1 MKLSWGEE
9 TVEILLLVKIKL
21 ILFVL
26 SILSIAYFAGAE
38 IALTST
44 NALTFSALKNK
55 HPRNKRWILLW
66 EEHPNEILASILIGT
81 NLSMVGAA
89 VVGSSIA
96 LDLSAPGG
104 LKLSYE
110 VIAFIAS
117 IVVITITLFFGELI
131 PKIASRYFPER
142 VSLLVLPI
150 LGPMNRV
157 VYPISRFLIRI
168 SEKLIWL
175 FDRKKSHETPFI
187 RPEELKVLLLNDETL
202 PLSNPAR
209 NIISNIIDFRQTR
222 ISKIM
227 VPRTEI
233 QAVDLNQSAENV
245 IEQIIEKGFSRIPV
259 YRGSIDNIVG
269 IIYSKDVILAWRDGT
284 LFLLE
289 DLLRPVY
296 FVPSSAKIDHVL
308 REFKKGHQHM
318 AIVVDEF
325 GSTVGLAT
333 IEDIVEEIVGEIWD
347 ESDDVRA
354 KGIFSMPDNS
364 YLIKA
369 TETLSKVNRELKL
382 SLPSQEFATMSGW
395 VLDLFGKI
403 PHPGEKVI
411 WGELEVEIIDADKR
425 KVREIQIKKIENKNS
440 KII

>member
-1 MKLSWGEE
+1 M
-9 TVEILLLVKIKL
+9 EILLLVKSKL
-21 ILFVL
+21 ILF
-26 SILSIAYFAGAE
+26 ILSIISIAFFAGAE
-38 IALTST
+38 IALTSM
-44 NALTFSALKNK
+44 NSLTFSVLKDK
-55 HPRNKRWILLW
+55 YPRSKRWILLW

-81 NLSMVGAA
+81 NLSMVGTA
-89 VVGSSIA
+89 VLGSSIA
-96 LDLSAPGG
+96 LDLSTCVV
-104 LKLSYE
+104 LKMSYE
-110 VIAFIAS
+110 VIALITSIA
-117 IVVITITLFFGELI
+117 VIAITLLFGELI
-131 PKIASRYFPER
+131 PKITSRYFPER

-150 LGPMNRV
+150 LGPMSHV
-157 VYPISRFLIRI
+157 VYPISRFLIRV

-202 PLSNPAR
+202 PLSKPAR

-233 QAVDLNQSAENV
+233 QTVNLNQSAENV

-259 YRGSIDNIVG
+259 YRDSVDNIVG

-318 AIVVDEF
+318 AVVVDEF

-347 ESDDVRA
+347 ESDDVHA
-354 KGIFSMPDNS
+354 KGIFSMPDNT

-369 TETLSKVNRELKL
+369 TETLTNVNHELKL
-382 SLPSQEFATMSGW
+382 SLPSQEFATVSGW

-403 PHPGEKVI
+403 PHPGEKAT

-425 KVREIQIKKIENKNS
+425 KVQKIQIKKIDNKS
-440 KII
+440 TKIR